1 MVGTGSWGV
10 TLAVLAAQRAGG
22 VGQGQGGALLL
33 ARTAEEA
40 DSLRQAG
47 CSPRLPG
54 VAFPPRLTVTADA
67 SALRQASVVLFVVPA
82 QSMRANVQAV
92 AGHLDGGAILVSASK
107 GLEIGSAWRMSEVIA
122 QEVTRAPERLKAGGR
137 GHAAGRRPLRPQ
149 PGPGRPREGGLH
161 GGGLPG
167 RAGSGAVQEALM
179 APHFRVYTSTDVTG
193 VERGLE
199 ERDRPG
205 GGDGGRPPGRGQRQA
220 ALMTR
225 GLAEIARLGKAAG
238 AEPLTFSG
246 LAGLGDLIATCMS
259 GLSHRHLGEA
269 LARGASLS
277 AAQAEMGQVTEGV
290 TTTVAA
296 LQLARRYS
304 VEMPITA
311 LMHRVLFEGLAGRGG
326 PGPDAARPQA
336 GAGRLPLIETHD
348 AEPMLLQ
355 RVGQLGQTFRA
366 AGRPVPGGGQR
377 AGHPPGAPGARPG
390 PDHGRPAGGDQAP
403 AAARP
408 AGRHLRRGGPLRHRG
423 GHLP

>member
-1 MVGTGSWGV
+1 MAGKAGAQGRAGLAVVGTGSWGV
-10 TLAVLAAQRAGG
+10 TLAVLAARNAAGS
-22 VGQGQGGALLL
+22 VDEGQGGALLL

-67 SALRQASVVLFVVPA
+67 SALRRAAVVLFVVPA

-122 QEVTRAPERLKAGGR
+122 QEVTRAAGTAEGEDADGVMR
-137 GHAAGRRPLRPQ
+137 RVAALSGPNLAREIAAGKAASTVVACPDEQAAAR
-149 PGPGRPREGGLH
+149 
-161 GGGLPG
+161 
-167 RAGSGAVQEALM
+167 VQEALM

-193 VERGLE
+193 VELGGALKNVIALGAGMADGLQA
-199 ERDRPG
+199 
-205 GGDGGRPPGRGQRQA
+205 GDNGKA

-259 GLSHRHLGEA
+259 GLSRNRTLGEA

-277 AAQAEMGQVTEGV
+277 AAQAGMGQVTEGV

-311 LMHRVLFEGLAGRGG
+311 LMHRVLFEGLSPGEAG
-326 PGPDAARPQA
+326 QA
-336 GAGRLPLIETHD
+336 L
-348 AEPMLLQ
+348 MQ
-355 RVGQLGQTFRA
+355 RDPKRELEGFL
-366 AGRPVPGGGQR
+366 
-377 AGHPPGAPGARPG
+377 
-390 PDHGRPAGGDQAP
+390 
-403 AAARP
+403 
-408 AGRHLRRGGPLRHRG
+408 
-423 GHLP
+423 

>member
-1 MVGTGSWGV
+1 MAGRAGAQGREGPPGARGLEPARRVGLAVVGTGSWGV
-10 TLAVLAAQRAGG
+10 TLAVLAARNAAGG
-22 VGQGQGGALLL
+22 VDEGQGGALLL

-122 QEVTRAPERLKAGGR
+122 QEVTRAAGTAEGADGVTR
-137 GHAAGRRPLRPQ
+137 RVAALSGPNLAREIAAGKAASTVVACPDEQAAAR
-149 PGPGRPREGGLH
+149 
-161 GGGLPG
+161 
-167 RAGSGAVQEALM
+167 VQEALM

-193 VERGLE
+193 VELGGALKNVIALGAGMADGLQA
-199 ERDRPG
+199 
-205 GGDGGRPPGRGQRQA
+205 GDNGKA

-259 GLSHRHLGEA
+259 GLSRNRTLGEA

-277 AAQAEMGQVTEGV
+277 AAQAGMGQVTEGV

-311 LMHRVLFEGLAGRGG
+311 LMHRVLFEGLSPGEAG
-326 PGPDAARPQA
+326 QA
-336 GAGRLPLIETHD
+336 L
-348 AEPMLLQ
+348 MQ
-355 RVGQLGQTFRA
+355 RDPKRELEGFL
-366 AGRPVPGGGQR
+366 
-377 AGHPPGAPGARPG
+377 
-390 PDHGRPAGGDQAP
+390 
-403 AAARP
+403 
-408 AGRHLRRGGPLRHRG
+408 
-423 GHLP
+423 